1 MQDAADHPPVICAF
15 LAAHVGRK
23 QGRDASPL
31 LVAQP
36 EQVAPHL
43 LCSFASQRISN
54 RFQPQQIYWVS
65 TLVGDVHQ
73 PLHAAARF
81 TSEHADGDQGGN
93 LVAVECGQ
101 GCSSIKNLHAF
112 WDGVM
117 GSNNSVEAAR
127 EATARLPK
135 VDAAKAAIA
144 DEAVWIAESVALA
157 QSVVY
162 LDIPADTHGAPVRLS
177 AEYKA
182 AARSAAEQQIALA
195 GARLALLLYQAF
207 R

>member
-1 MQDAADHPPVICAF
+1 
-15 LAAHVGRK
+15 
-23 QGRDASPL
+23 
-31 LVAQP
+31 
-36 EQVAPHL
+36 
-43 LCSFASQRISN
+43 
-54 RFQPQQIYWVS
+54 
-65 TLVGDVHQ
+65 
-73 PLHAAARF
+73 
-81 TSEHADGDQGGN
+81 
-93 LVAVECGQ
+93 
-101 GCSSIKNLHAF
+101 
-112 WDGVM
+112 M